1 MEEILQD
8 PRITSLKKL
17 KKKLYPIL
25 NQHKESVKIMTSS
38 GKLLDFLIN
47 DILDFA
53 QLRAG
58 KFRMRVASFDL
69 REAIEEIILIQ
80 QYKAE

>member
-1 MEEILQD
+1 
-8 PRITSLKKL
+8 
-17 KKKLYPIL
+17 
-25 NQHKESVKIMTSS
+25 MTSS

-80 QYKAE
+80 